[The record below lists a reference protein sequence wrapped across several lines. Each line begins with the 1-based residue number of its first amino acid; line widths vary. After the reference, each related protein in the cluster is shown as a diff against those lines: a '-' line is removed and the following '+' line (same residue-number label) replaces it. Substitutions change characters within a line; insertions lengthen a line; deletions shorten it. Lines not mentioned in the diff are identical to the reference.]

1 MIAGG
6 FLAGIVGILI
16 GLPTFKMRGAY
27 FALAT
32 IAFGEGIR
40 VMVENIDTL
49 GPLNIRGPRGLEIP
63 PTHPGFVNFMFNT
76 KEPYY
81 YIILVMLIGVIA
93 FTYFISRSKL
103 GYFLI
108 AGGEEP
114 EAAMSLGVNV
124 ARAKLIAMAMS
135 AFLTALAGTFYAQFT
150 LYIYPKSVMSLDLSF
165 EIAFI
170 ALIGG
175 RGSIA
180 GPVLGALLLRPV
192 SDFSRIYFGSSL
204 PGLHLTISF
213 LTKFSNKFP
222 RERTNM
228 NILEINNLVKDFG
241 GLRAVDTLSL
251 SIKQGEILGMI
262 GPNGAGKST
271 AFNCIAGVYAPTK
284 GDIFF
289 TGKKINGVKPW
300 NLCKNGLARTFQIV
314 KPFKSKSVLYNVM
327 VGSFTKTD
335 KASIAE
341 EKALKVLQ
349 FLNFEDKKNERA
361 GNLTIAD
368 RKRLEIARALATE
381 PKLLL
386 FDEVMAGLRPNEV
399 DEMVK
404 IIKNLRSQGITIFVI
419 EHIMRAIMALSD
431 RIVVIHFGKKIAEGS
446 PQEVA
451 SDENVIKA
459 YLGDE
464 YVVS

>member
-1 MIAGG
+1 MTRKTINTSAFILLGVVAFGIPIVLRSPTYLHIIILLYFYAYLTTSWNLVGGFAGVLPLGHSAFIGIGAYTSTILSLQYGISPWLGMIAGG

-40 VMVENIDTL
+40 VIVENIDTL

-63 PTHPGFVNFMFNT
+63 PTHTGFVNFMFNT

-135 AFLTALAGTFYAQFT
+135 SFLTALAGTFYAQFT

-204 PGLHLTISF
+204 PGLHLIIF
-213 LTKFSNKFP
+213 GMVLILVMIFEP
-222 RERTNM
+222 RGLQEP
-228 NILEINNLVKDFG
+228 LLKAYNN
-241 GLRAVDTLSL
+241 
-251 SIKQGEILGMI
+251 
-262 GPNGAGKST
+262 
-271 AFNCIAGVYAPTK
+271 
-284 GDIFF
+284 
-289 TGKKINGVKPW
+289 
-300 NLCKNGLARTFQIV
+300 
-314 KPFKSKSVLYNVM
+314 VL
-327 VGSFTKTD
+327 
-335 KASIAE
+335 
-341 EKALKVLQ
+341 
-349 FLNFEDKKNERA
+349 
-361 GNLTIAD
+361 
-368 RKRLEIARALATE
+368 
-381 PKLLL
+381 
-386 FDEVMAGLRPNEV
+386 
-399 DEMVK
+399 
-404 IIKNLRSQGITIFVI
+404 
-419 EHIMRAIMALSD
+419 D
-431 RIVVIHFGKKIAEGS
+431 RIFQQAPQGKAGH
-446 PQEVA
+446 
-451 SDENVIKA
+451 
-459 YLGDE
+459 E
-464 YVVS
+464 YS

>member
-1 MIAGG
+1 MGKSMTRKTINTSAFILLGVVAFGIPIVLRSPTYLHIIILLYFYAYLTTSWNLVGGFAGVLPLGHSAFIGIGAYTSTILSLQYGISPWLGMIAGG

-63 PTHPGFVNFMFNT
+63 PTHTGFVNFMFNT

-135 AFLTALAGTFYAQFT
+135 SFLTALAGTFYAQFT

-204 PGLHLTISF
+204 PGLHLIIF
-213 LTKFSNKFP
+213 GMVLILVMIFEP
-222 RERTNM
+222 R
-228 NILEINNLVKDFG
+228 
-241 GLRAVDTLSL
+241 GLQEPLLNA
-251 SIKQGEILGMI
+251 
-262 GPNGAGKST
+262 
-271 AFNCIAGVYAPTK
+271 
-284 GDIFF
+284 
-289 TGKKINGVKPW
+289 
-300 NLCKNGLARTFQIV
+300 
-314 KPFKSKSVLYNVM
+314 YN
-327 VGSFTKTD
+327 
-335 KASIAE
+335 
-341 EKALKVLQ
+341 
-349 FLNFEDKKNERA
+349 
-361 GNLTIAD
+361 
-368 RKRLEIARALATE
+368 
-381 PKLLL
+381 KLL
-386 FDEVMAGLRPNEV
+386 D
-399 DEMVK
+399 K
-404 IIKNLRSQGITIFVI
+404 ILQQAPQGKTG
-419 EHIMRAIMALSD
+419 H
-431 RIVVIHFGKKIAEGS
+431 
-446 PQEVA
+446 
-451 SDENVIKA
+451 
-459 YLGDE
+459 E
-464 YVVS
+464 YS